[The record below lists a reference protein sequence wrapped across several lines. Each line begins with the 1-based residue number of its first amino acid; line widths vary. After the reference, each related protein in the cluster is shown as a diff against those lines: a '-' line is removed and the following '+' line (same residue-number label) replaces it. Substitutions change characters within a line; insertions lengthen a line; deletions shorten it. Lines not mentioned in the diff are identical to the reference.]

1 MPRYCTGTAEG
12 VDSNTLDATWKIA
25 DHAILESTLYRPIGG
40 KRHYDG
46 RCLKCGLYVHVHD
59 FEIVDSWD

>member
-1 MPRYCTGTAEG
+1 MDSCKGTTEG
-12 VDSNTLDATWKIA
+12 VDQNALDTCWRINE
-25 DHAILESTLYRPIGG
+25 HAILEGTLYRPIGG

-59 FEIVDSWD
+59 FEIVDSYD